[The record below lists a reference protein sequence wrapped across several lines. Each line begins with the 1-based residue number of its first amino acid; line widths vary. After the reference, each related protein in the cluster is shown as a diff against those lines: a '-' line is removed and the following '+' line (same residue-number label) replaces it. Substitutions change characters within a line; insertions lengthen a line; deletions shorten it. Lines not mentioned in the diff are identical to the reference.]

1 MDHTTNAHADHAA
14 EARKEIWKVTG
25 ILTVLTIVELALGF
39 YMMNVPLEEQSK
51 RSFIKGVIIILMI
64 SKAFYIIAYFMHM
77 KHEVKNL
84 IMTTA
89 VPLTLFI
96 WFIIAFLYEGNSY
109 KNLRNT
115 YDGHFRD
122 RKEIKAP
129 VKEEHEAVKEIKA
142 VEPKP
147 AGE

>member
-1 MDHTTNAHADHAA
+1 
-14 EARKEIWKVTG
+14 
-25 ILTVLTIVELALGF
+25 
-39 YMMNVPLEEQSK
+39 MMNVPLDEHSK

-77 KHEVKNL
+77 KYEVKNL

-89 VPLTLFI
+89 VPLTIFI

-122 RKEIKAP
+122 RKEIMAP
-129 VKEEHEAVKEIKA
+129 VREKEAVKEIKA
-142 VEPKP
+142 EQKP
-147 AGE
+147 AE

>member
-1 MDHTTNAHADHAA
+1 MEHTAIHSADHAA
-14 EARKEIWKVTG
+14 EARKEIWKITG
-25 ILTVLTIVELALGF
+25 ILTLLTIVELGLGF
-39 YMMNVPLEEQSK
+39 YMMNIPLDEHAK
-51 RSFIKGVIIILMI
+51 RNFIKGAIVILMI

-77 KHEVKNL
+77 KYEVKNL

-122 RKEIKAP
+122 RKEIMAP
-129 VKEEHEAVKEIKA
+129 VHEKEAVKEIKA

-147 AGE
+147 AAE

>member
-1 MDHTTNAHADHAA
+1 MEHTTTAHAENHSGGH
-14 EARKEIWKVTG
+14 KEIWKVTG

-39 YMMNVPLEEQSK
+39 YMMNVPLDEHSK
-51 RSFIKGVIIILMI
+51 RSFIKGTIIILMLA
-64 SKAFYIIAYFMHM
+64 KAFYITAYFMHM

-84 IMTTA
+84 IMTVV
-89 VPLTLFI
+89 VPLFLFV

-122 RKEIKAP
+122 RKEIMAP
-129 VKEEHEAVKEIKA
+129 THKVEEMKEIK
-142 VEPKP
+142 EESKP
-147 AGE
+147 AE

>member
-1 MDHTTNAHADHAA
+1 MEHTTTAHANHAA
-14 EARKEIWKVTG
+14 DARKEIWRVTG

-39 YMMNVPLEEQSK
+39 YMMNVPLDEHSK

-122 RKEIKAP
+122 RKEIMAP
-129 VKEEHEAVKEIKA
+129 AHKEESIKEIKA

-147 AGE
+147 AAE

>member
-1 MDHTTNAHADHAA
+1 MEHTTTAHANHAA
-14 EARKEIWKVTG
+14 DARKEIWRVTG

-39 YMMNVPLEEQSK
+39 YMMNVPLDEHSK
-51 RSFIKGVIIILMI
+51 RSFIKGAIIILMV

-77 KHEVKNL
+77 KYEVKNL

-89 VPLTLFI
+89 IPLTLFI

-122 RKEIKAP
+122 RKEIMAP
-129 VKEEHEAVKEIKA
+129 VSEKEAVKEIKA
-142 VEPKP
+142 EQKP
-147 AGE
+147 AE